1 MSTFSI
7 KAKDI
12 KRDWLIVDANEQ
24 ILGRLATAI
33 ALRLRGKHKPEFT
46 PHLDTGDYI
55 IVINAEKI
63 QVTGKKTTD
72 KIYYRHSEYPGG
84 IKATSF
90 KKMLAEKPTRIIEM
104 AVKNMLPKGP
114 LGRAM
119 YSKLKVYKGA
129 EHPHK
134 AQQPQPLI
142 IESEER

>member
-12 KRDWLIVDANEQ
+12 KRDWWIIDANEQ
-24 ILGRLATAI
+24 TLGRLASAI
-33 ALRLRGKHKPEFT
+33 AIRLRGKHKPEFT

-55 IVINAEKI
+55 VVINADKI
-63 QVTGKKTTD
+63 RVTGKKFTD

-90 KKMLAEKPTRIIEM
+90 KKMLAEKPTRILEM

-114 LGRAM
+114 LGRAT
-119 YSKLKVYKGA
+119 YSKLKVYAGLN
-129 EHPHK
+129 HPHQ
-134 AQQPQPLI
+134 AQQPQLLK
-142 IESEER
+142 IEE